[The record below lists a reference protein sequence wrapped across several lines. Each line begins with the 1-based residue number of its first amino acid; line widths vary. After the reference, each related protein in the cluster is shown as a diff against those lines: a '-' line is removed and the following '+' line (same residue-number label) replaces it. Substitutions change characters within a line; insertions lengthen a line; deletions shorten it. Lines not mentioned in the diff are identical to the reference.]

1 METTSYVEW
10 IRARVG
16 SRKIFL
22 VFSSVILLDE
32 QGRVL
37 LQRRTDFDVWGLPGG
52 VMEIEEDI
60 VTCARREVQEETG
73 LTVGELALV
82 GVYTHP
88 QFDVTYPNGD
98 QVQQFTVCLR
108 GVVNGGHMQVDGVET
123 REQAFFSWPPPA
135 DLMIPLWYRAMLRD
149 GLGDGLPAFTP
160 PFVNGRSQDQIAT
173 VRPYIGNDRFIAVGA
188 SVVIVREDGRIL
200 MVQRSDN
207 GSWLFPAGYSDLGEN
222 VAYTAV
228 RETQEETGLD
238 IVPERILGIYSSPV
252 FHHTYPNGHQVKNVG
267 VTFRARLLG
276 GDARADEDEIAAV
289 AWMTPEEVLHFSPA
303 QYRTYFESCLA
314 HLQDGYFLL

>member
-1 METTSYVEW
+1 
-10 IRARVG
+10 
-16 SRKIFL
+16 
-22 VFSSVILLDE
+22 
-32 QGRVL
+32 
-37 LQRRTDFDVWGLPGG
+37 
-52 VMEIEEDI
+52 
-60 VTCARREVQEETG
+60 
-73 LTVGELALV
+73 
-82 GVYTHP
+82 
-88 QFDVTYPNGD
+88 
-98 QVQQFTVCLR
+98 
-108 GVVNGGHMQVDGVET
+108 
-123 REQAFFSWPPPA
+123 
-135 DLMIPLWYRAMLRD
+135 
-149 GLGDGLPAFTP
+149 
-160 PFVNGRSQDQIAT
+160 
-173 VRPYIGNDRFIAVGA
+173 A

-252 FHHTYPNGHQVKNVG
+252 FHDTYPNGHQVKNVG

-289 AWMTPEEVLHFSPA
+289 AWMTPEEVLRFSPA